1 MESLPINATSITGW
15 VAKYRQP
22 LCIADVR
29 ESPWSRIYYPLDYD
43 LEMRSELAVPLI
55 GANGRLEGVINLE
68 SPQVAAFSEEDSHL
82 LQALATQAVI
92 AIQEARL
99 LDALQELAWRLLTDP
114 APRFFQRLVTLAR
127 ELLNVAAAAIWT
139 LEGETLEDV
148 ARKFGVPVPTLQAL
162 NNLPPDHP
170 LPPGQL
176 VFVPGTPPALEAGAP
191 QVRIVEVLGV
201 GLLEQERVRLTNVSP
216 QPVSLEGWSVVDE
229 EGNTFRFP
237 PVVLYAQGSL
247 FLWTKPGVN
256 TAVDVY
262 WGLDTAVWERGETVV
277 LRNAQGEEVHRFE
290 IP

>member
-1 MESLPINATSITGW
+1 
-15 VAKYRQP
+15 
-22 LCIADVR
+22 
-29 ESPWSRIYYPLDYD
+29 
-43 LEMRSELAVPLI
+43 MRSRTARRRRRPLVILLSGLTTFGVLLFWEWRNPCPCSSGVVGSPDLPSVP
-55 GANGRLEGVINLE
+55 V
-68 SPQVAAFSEEDSHL
+68 PPTQVMFPYL
-82 LQALATQAVI
+82 
-92 AIQEARL
+92 
-99 LDALQELAWRLLTDP
+99 
-114 APRFFQRLVTLAR
+114 
-127 ELLNVAAAAIWT
+127 T

-191 QVRIVEVLGV
+191 QVR
-201 GLLEQERVRLTNVSP
+201 R
-216 QPVSLEGWSVVDE
+216 WSVVDE
-229 EGNTFRFP
+229 EGNTFLFP

-277 LRNAQGEEVHRFE
+277 LRNARGEEVHRFE

>member
-1 MESLPINATSITGW
+1 
-15 VAKYRQP
+15 
-22 LCIADVR
+22 
-29 ESPWSRIYYPLDYD
+29 
-43 LEMRSELAVPLI
+43 MRSRTARRRRRPSDTGFAWGPWLFWSLWVILLSGLTTFGVLLFWEWRNPCPCSSGVVGSPDLPSVP
-55 GANGRLEGVINLE
+55 V
-68 SPQVAAFSEEDSHL
+68 PPTQVMFPYL
-82 LQALATQAVI
+82 
-92 AIQEARL
+92 
-99 LDALQELAWRLLTDP
+99 
-114 APRFFQRLVTLAR
+114 
-127 ELLNVAAAAIWT
+127 T

-148 ARKFGVPVPTLQAL
+148 AQKFGVPVPTLQAL

-277 LRNAQGEEVHRFE
+277 LRNARGEEVHRFE